1 MQSLNQTTDE
11 FFYFILLN
19 FFLFCSLNE
28 KRTSCSVA
36 FAWKYP
42 PFRLIKLGHREE
54 TFLKGIEQRQQNIR
68 TTVENSESP
77 TFKNVILACDSSTL
91 IFDYIFWAFFV
102 LKETESTGKHITF
115 QWRSLWLPQLTVM
128 ISSWTTDTAQKD
140 KVVYEKQCSLK
151 LNSKGKHSLN
161 KIHEAFVRSG
171 AELCACWSSCAPRH
185 HL

>member
-102 LKETESTGKHITF
+102 LKETETTGKHIDLSTKGRSDF
-115 QWRSLWLPQLTVM
+115 LSSQWWYHHEQRILHKRTRWFTK
-128 ISSWTTDTAQKD
+128 SSA
-140 KVVYEKQCSLK
+140 
-151 LNSKGKHSLN
+151 
-161 KIHEAFVRSG
+161 R
-171 AELCACWSSCAPRH
+171 WS
-185 HL
+185 